1 MDLDRE
7 SNTVSDTDEIET
19 KNKLCS
25 EDEISGVS
33 EKTNEQESP
42 TSSLTITELDTGSRL
57 ARQNAGT
64 EDVDFKA
71 SAPSRRRSP
80 PLPLLT
86 TRKDYLHDALWR
98 VHQKHVFILTRE
110 GKPVYTL
117 HGKKENLL
125 SIFHIIHYLVN
136 LADSC
141 QDEIKSIEAQGRR
154 YVFLVQPHLILA
166 AISKTILSVEQLRM
180 QLSDI
185 YYQVLS
191 IFTFCNTLKAIKR
204 TRSYNL
210 GRLLNGA
217 DTLIHCL
224 ATADCNDRIN
234 KNIFT
239 FLTNSIQILPLQ
251 SSIRSSIEDIIKKTC
266 KRLRFLLFVILII
279 DNQLI
284 TLIRKKKHSINSTD
298 FRLIFNYVETLVLS
312 EEGVETRPFCLPRHD
327 TEGYMYAHASHLHK
341 ACPACL
347 LFFSSERD
355 DFYDL
360 MAIKKSISKQLKNAE
375 YFSAINGAVAKIKK
389 PLLYPTAIGIPGLK
403 HFLYKPTFLQQLL
416 CAEFSKPCNTLEKF
430 RYLQELYCKL
440 FDRLHNKY
448 CPLKFAYAA
457 NKSEITV
464 GWISKEHELYA
475 VFDSSLDQSTVKQY
489 TNKIFKWIR
498 QEFDTLFIYQ
508 YQTF

>member
-7 SNTVSDTDEIET
+7 SNISSDSDKIEM

-25 EDEISGVS
+25 ENEISGVS

-42 TSSLTITELDTGSRL
+42 TTSDTVTELDTGSRL
-57 ARQNAGT
+57 ARQIAGT
-64 EDVDFKA
+64 QDVNFEA
-71 SAPSRRRSP
+71 STPSPRRSST
-80 PLPLLT
+80 LPLLMNH
-86 TRKDYLHDALWR
+86 KDYLHDALWR
-98 VHQKHVFILTRE
+98 VHQKHVFILTRK

-117 HGKKENLL
+117 HGKELNLS
-125 SIFHIIHYLVN
+125 SIFRIIHYLVN
-136 LADSC
+136 LADSR

-166 AISKTILSVEQLRM
+166 AISKTSLSVDQLRM

-191 IFTFCNTLKAIKR
+191 ILSFCNTTNATKI
-204 TRSYNL
+204 TRNYNP

-224 ATADCNDRIN
+224 ATTDCSDRIN

-239 FLTNSIQILPLQ
+239 FLTNSIRILPLQ
-251 SSIRSSIEDIIKKTC
+251 SSIRSSIGDIIKNNCKTV
-266 KRLRFLLFVILII
+266 RFLLFAILIT

-284 TLIRKKKHSINSTD
+284 TLIRERKHSINPTD
-298 FRLIFNYVETLVLS
+298 FRLIFNYVDTLVLS
-312 EEGVETRPFCLPRHD
+312 EEGVESRPFCLPRHD
-327 TEGYMYAHASHLHK
+327 TAGYFSAHISYLSK
-341 ACPACL
+341 TCPACL
-347 LFFSSERD
+347 LFFSSKTDE
-355 DFYDL
+355 FCDL
-360 MAIKKSISKQLKNAE
+360 TAIKKSISKQLQDAE

-389 PLLYPTAIGIPGLK
+389 PLLYPTAIGIPELK
-403 HFLYKPTFLQQLL
+403 HFLYKPTYLQQVL
-416 CAEFSKPCNTLEKF
+416 CAEFPKPFSTLEKF

-440 FDRLHNKY
+440 FDRLHNRY
-448 CPLKFAYAA
+448 CPLKFAYEAI
-457 NKSEITV
+457 KSEIVV
-464 GWISKEHELYA
+464 GWISEEHELYA
-475 VFDSSLDQSTVKQY
+475 VFNSSLEQTTVMQY
-489 TNKIFKWIR
+489 TNKIIKWIR